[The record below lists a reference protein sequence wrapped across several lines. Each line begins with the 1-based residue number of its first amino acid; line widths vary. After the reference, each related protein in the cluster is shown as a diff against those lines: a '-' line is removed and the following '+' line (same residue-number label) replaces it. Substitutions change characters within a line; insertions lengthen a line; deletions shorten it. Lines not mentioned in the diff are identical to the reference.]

1 MPYGLRLV
9 GSKAAPLTVP
19 ESGRAIIGSSRE
31 QAQLLVQAPGVEP
44 AHCALGRTRAGE
56 LGIKDLGSEGGTRVN
71 GQRVS
76 SALLKTGDRIEL
88 GSAELLLVELASAST
103 APASG
108 EAISSSPAAAAM
120 PARIAGF
127 RLKRR
132 LGGGGM
138 GEVYLAEQESL
149 AREVALKLL
158 SPRLAADADFVR
170 RFQAEARAAAALG
183 HPNVVVVHDVG
194 QDAGQHYL
202 ALEYMDKGSLQER
215 VEGGARLPWREVLSV
230 LCDAARGLCYAEER
244 GIVHRD
250 IKPANLMQNAAGA
263 TKIADLGL
271 AASSGEASS
280 GRIFGTPHFIAPEQ
294 ARGEPA
300 DPRSDLYSLG
310 ATAYRL
316 LCGRTVFEGESSR
329 DILRALQRDTPQPI
343 AEHAPDVPPELARF
357 VERLLAKE
365 PLARPASA
373 REALLE
379 LERLRA
385 MLEHGGDRARSRGP
399 YVLALIAVIAL
410 AGAGLWWGRA
420 RIRAAFLD
428 PGDAELAQEPVAS
441 TSTGTDPQSG
451 PTSASSEAEA
461 PAASEATQDSAIDP
475 AAEAER
481 ARLRELEAELALRD
495 LGALEGAVLLAELR
509 AHAAQHPGTA
519 AATSALE
526 RAQELESHL
535 QEQARLGAARAGI
548 ELELAQRIA
557 ELVPERQPIAALHAL
572 LDPETLPADA
582 SADPNADEPPQEPA
596 TEEHP
601 AATELAAAPQDE
613 AERASA
619 LRSLAEGV
627 VERALAF
634 AATQEA
640 LAEERIAAADFES
653 ARVALESLASF
664 GGELPTDAPA
674 RASELRPIA
683 ARAAQRASELGALQ
697 SAHLRASELAAQ
709 RELADLLRGAQGLE
723 ACLRSGEFA
732 PLAAALEAW
741 AQPHAAHAAAAR
753 ARELAALCARVQLVR
768 DMLLA
773 EWSSGGWR
781 RRSIADPRPGRSG
794 LREIAEFDAQGLAF
808 ATEGGTER
816 VSWRTLSAQPESL
829 HQLYIGRLAREYD
842 EQERRGI
849 AELISLSCAANA
861 AEALG
866 RAFDPARRARWQDE
880 DVARARDALAVAQ
893 DWMRGAGLEALY
905 ASELAV
911 VQAIGEALLAAAR
924 EDWGESGAALE
935 RVRASGAQSLV
946 HALLSDG
953 SAWPELGAAR

>member
-1 MPYGLRLV
+1 MPFGLRLV
-9 GSKAAPLTVP
+9 GSKAAPLLVP
-19 ESGRAIIGSSRE
+19 ESGRAIVGSSRE
-31 QAQLLVQAPGVEP
+31 QAQLVVQAPGVEP

-56 LGIKDLGSEGGTRVN
+56 LGLKDLGSASGTRVN
-71 GQRVS
+71 DQRVS
-76 SALLKTGDRIEL
+76 AARLKLGDRIGL
-88 GSAELLLVELASAST
+88 GSAELVLVELASSAS
-103 APASG
+103 APSPATSG
-108 EAISSSPAAAAM
+108 EPTSAAGATSAAPSGM

-158 SPRLAADADFVR
+158 SPTLAADADFVR

-215 VEGGARLPWREVLSV
+215 VAGGTRLPWREVLGV

-329 DILRALQRDTPQPI
+329 EILRALQRDTPRPI
-343 AEHAPDVPPELARF
+343 AELAPDVPLELARF

-379 LERLRA
+379 LERMRA
-385 MLEHGGDRARSRGP
+385 ALEHGASEPAGRGRGA
-399 YVLALIAVIAL
+399 LAAAAIASLAL
-410 AGAGLWWGRA
+410 AGGAWWWWQGRE
-420 RIRAAFLD
+420 RAPDADLAVQATTPAVD
-428 PGDAELAQEPVAS
+428 EPPADASAELPAGSDAIAAELPGAAQAM
-441 TSTGTDPQSG
+441 
-451 PTSASSEAEA
+451 
-461 PAASEATQDSAIDP
+461 DP

-509 AHAAQHPGTA
+509 AHAAQHAGTA
-519 AATSALE
+519 AAASALE
-526 RAQELESHL
+526 RAGELEAHL
-535 QEQARLGAARAGI
+535 HEQARVGEARAGI

-557 ELVPERQPIAALHAL
+557 ELEPERQPIEALHAL
-572 LDPETLPADA
+572 FAET
-582 SADPNADEPPQEPA
+582 A
-596 TEEHP
+596 TEQESAERSESVEQD
-601 AATELAAAPQDE
+601 AADRQAALDSLAA
-613 AERASA
+613 S
-619 LRSLAEGV
+619 V
-627 VERALAF
+627 IERALAY
-634 AATQEA
+634 AASQEE
-640 LAEERIAAADFES
+640 LAEERIAAADFAG
-653 ARVALESLASF
+653 ARAALEELAGF
-664 GGELPTDAPA
+664 GAAPPPEAPA
-674 RASELRPIA
+674 RASELAPVA
-683 ARAAQRASELGALQ
+683 LRASERLADLGGLQ
-697 SAHLRASELAAQ
+697 TEHVRASELAAQ
-709 RELADLLRGAQGLE
+709 RALAEALRGPNGLE
-723 ACLRSGEFA
+723 AALRAGEFA
-732 PLAAALEAW
+732 ALGAHLEAL
-741 AQPHAAHAAAAR
+741 AQQHAPHAAAAR
-753 ARELAALCARVQLVR
+753 ARELAAACARLQLVR
-768 DMLLA
+768 DALLV
-773 EWSSGGWR
+773 EWSRGGWR

-794 LREIAEFDAQGLAF
+794 LREIAEFDADGLALSV
-808 ATEGGTER
+808 EDGNER
-816 VSWRTLSAQPESL
+816 VSWRALSAQPESL
-829 HQLYIGRLAREYD
+829 HQLYVGRLAREYD

-849 AELISLSCAANA
+849 AELLALSGAANA
-861 AEALG
+861 ADLLV
-866 RAFDPARRARWQDE
+866 RAFEPARRERWQAE
-880 DVARARDALAVAQ
+880 DLERARAAFAPAE
-893 DWMRGAGLEALY
+893 DWMRAAGLDAQL
-905 ASELAV
+905 ANELAV

-924 EDWGESGAALE
+924 ADWTQSSAALE
-935 RVRASGAQSLV
+935 RARERGAHSFV

-953 SAWPELGAAR
+953 SAWPQAEALR